1 MRLARRCPCLILLC
15 VALFLVVSPAQS
27 DEPKWLE
34 LLGEK
39 WQESWKPPLGDW
51 YLTDSVGLDPAN
63 SRKLKAK
70 PAPGDILINSDK
82 GRTRDLYSKQSF
94 GDVELHVEFLIAQR
108 SNSGVKFHGHYEIQ
122 ILDSYGKKKL
132 TGDDCGGIYP
142 RAEDKPKYHHI
153 DDGIAPKVNAS
164 KPAGEWQT
172 LDVIFLAPR
181 FDRDGKKIAN
191 ARIVKALLNGQLIH
205 ENQELL
211 TPTGSNYTRKEVTT
225 GPLMLQGDH
234 GPVAFRKL
242 RVREYQAKKE

>member
-1 MRLARRCPCLILLC
+1 MRCARHCLCLLLLC
-15 VALFLVVSPAQS
+15 LALLVVITPAQS
-27 DEPKWLE
+27 GEPKWLE

-39 WQESWKPPLGDW
+39 WQESWKTPLGDW
-51 YLTDSVGLDPAN
+51 YLTDNVGLDPTNA
-63 SRKLKAK
+63 RRLKATPGK
-70 PAPGDILINSDK
+70 GDILVNSDK

-94 GDVELHVEFLIAQR
+94 GDLEVHAEFLIAQK
-108 SNSGVKFHGHYEIQ
+108 SNSGIKFHGHYEIQ
-122 ILDSYGKKKL
+122 ILDSYGKTKL

-153 DDGIAPKVNAS
+153 DDGIAPRVNAAR
-164 KPAGEWQT
+164 KAGEWQT

-191 ARIVKALLNGQLIH
+191 ARILKALLNGQLIH

-211 TPTGSNYTRKEVTT
+211 TPTGSNYTRKELAS

-234 GPVAFRKL
+234 GPVAFRNV
-242 RVREYQAKKE
+242 RVRPYQGKKE